1 MENHDIEQ
9 TSPHRAVSGQP
20 EPAGREETEQSHL
33 EQTVQTPVPPPPA
46 ENPSPSPEADQPASP
61 EAADLTAEN
70 LTSEELTQPAP
81 TFEAPEPEEP
91 EAQAPHP
98 ASAPPLPASPAGKK
112 RGRRWPVWMLLGLL
126 VLVLIAVASGYAG
139 YLRGIHMRQAAQ
151 DTLISSQLQEQF
163 DLAVQD
169 MSAGRYELAYQR
181 LSYINQHDSNYPG
194 MIDLLV
200 EVRMNISTTPT
211 PTLAP
216 TPTLTPT
223 PDLRAVETLVSEA
236 QQAVAN
242 NEWTK
247 AIDTLL
253 SLRKSDPQYQAV
265 MVDDLLYISY
275 RNRGRDKILR
285 EADLEG
291 GIYDLTLAQRLGPL
305 DAEAE
310 GLLNWAGLYITGA
323 SFWEID
329 WAQAVYYFG
338 QVAPALPN
346 LQDGSH
352 MTASERYKQALIG
365 YGDDLMKKEQY
376 CDAVGQ
382 FELAASQGAD
392 VGGKYDEAIQGCAG
406 DNPEEGEEGSDEEN
420 VVIGTPQSEP

>member
-1 MENHDIEQ
+1 MENHDIES
-9 TSPHRAVSGQP
+9 TTPHRAASEQP
-20 EPAGREETEQSHL
+20 EPAGRGETEQSHL
-33 EQTVQTPVPPPPA
+33 EQTIQTPVNPPPA
-46 ENPSPSPEADQPASP
+46 ENLFPQPEEPQIAAPEA
-61 EAADLTAEN
+61 
-70 LTSEELTQPAP
+70 EEFTQPAP
-81 TFEAPEPEEP
+81 TFEGPGPEEP
-91 EAQAPHP
+91 TPSGSPPPPTPP
-98 ASAPPLPASPAGKK
+98 AEKK
-112 RGRRWPVWMLLGLL
+112 RRRRWPAWMLGGLL
-126 VLVLIAVASGYAG
+126 TLLLIAFASGYGG
-139 YLRGIHMRQAAQ
+139 YLRGIRMREEAQA
-151 DTLISSQLQEQF
+151 TLITSQLQEQF

-181 LSYINQHDSNYPG
+181 LSYINAHDPGYPG

-200 EVRMNISTTPT
+200 EVQMKVSTTPT

-223 PDLRAVETLVSEA
+223 PDLRGVETLVTQS

-242 NEWTK
+242 AEWTK
-247 AIDTLL
+247 AIETLL

-275 RNRGRDKILR
+275 RNRGRDKILK

-291 GIYDLTLAQRLGPL
+291 GIYDLTLAERLGPL
-305 DAEAE
+305 DAEAQ
-310 GLLNWAGLYITGA
+310 GLLTWAGLYITGA

-346 LQDGSH
+346 LRDGSGL
-352 MTASERYKQALIG
+352 TASERYRQALVG
-365 YGDDLMKKEQY
+365 YGDSLMQKEQY
-376 CDAVGQ
+376 CDAKGQ
-382 FELAASQGAD
+382 YELAAAQGAS
-392 VGGKYDEAIQGCAG
+392 VGENYNQALEGCG
-406 DNPEEGEEGSDEEN
+406 GIPDEGEEGTDEED